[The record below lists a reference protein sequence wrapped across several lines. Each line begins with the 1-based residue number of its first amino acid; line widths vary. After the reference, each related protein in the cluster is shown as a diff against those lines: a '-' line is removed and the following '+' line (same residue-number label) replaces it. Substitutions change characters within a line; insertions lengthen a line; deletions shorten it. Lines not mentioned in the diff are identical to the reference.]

1 VTEPNAQ
8 PSAQSG
14 TLAPAPAKLRA
25 SQPAPTPLTIALPKG
40 RLADETLA
48 LMAAAGLSLP
58 EEDTGRK
65 LILPSGDGTLNF
77 ILAKPSDV
85 PTMVEYGAASIGVCG
100 LDTLRESRRN
110 VYEPLLLPF
119 GYCRLCVAGMADRAE
134 APLRYESQP
143 RIATKYPRI
152 TGEYFRA
159 RGVNAEIIQL
169 NGSVELAPLV
179 GLADLIVD
187 LVETGNTL
195 RANGLRIFR
204 EIMPSQAVLIVNR
217 AAYHLHAAAVRT
229 VIDRMRA
236 AANDRQP
243 ANPPATT
250 PLAHPTNPA

>member
-1 VTEPNAQ
+1 VTEEAIVQPDPLTQSSTKRRAAQ
-8 PSAQSG
+8 PVQ
-14 TLAPAPAKLRA
+14 
-25 SQPAPTPLTIALPKG
+25 TPLTIALPKG

-159 RGVNAEIIQL
+159 RGVNAEII
-169 NGSVELAPLV
+169 PLV

-204 EIMPSQAVLIVNR
+204 EIMQSQAVLIVNR
-217 AAYHLHAAAVRT
+217 AAYHLHATAVRT

-236 AANDRQP
+236 AANDRTPANQP
-243 ANPPATT
+243 AAT

>member
-1 VTEPNAQ
+1 
-8 PSAQSG
+8 
-14 TLAPAPAKLRA
+14 
-25 SQPAPTPLTIALPKG
+25 
-40 RLADETLA
+40 
-48 LMAAAGLSLP
+48 
-58 EEDTGRK
+58 
-65 LILPSGDGTLNF
+65 
-77 ILAKPSDV
+77 
-85 PTMVEYGAASIGVCG
+85 
-100 LDTLRESRRN
+100 
-110 VYEPLLLPF
+110 
-119 GYCRLCVAGMADRAE
+119 MADRAE

-204 EIMPSQAVLIVNR
+204 EIMQSQAVLIVNR
-217 AAYHLHAAAVRT
+217 AAYHLHATAVRT

-236 AANDRQP
+236 AANDRTPANQP
-243 ANPPATT
+243 AAT